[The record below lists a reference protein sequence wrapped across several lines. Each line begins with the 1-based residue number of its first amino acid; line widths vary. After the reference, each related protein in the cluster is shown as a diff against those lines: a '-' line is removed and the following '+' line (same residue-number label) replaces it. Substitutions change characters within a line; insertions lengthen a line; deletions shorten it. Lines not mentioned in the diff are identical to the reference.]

1 VQRWED
7 GEPIDIDGV
16 RPYGKQPDAIRAVV
30 EEIFNSVDPLEKAK
44 DDPLAAER
52 GDCLRLLKIYR
63 YLCDVPHA
71 DLALVDT
78 FNRHADA
85 GSKLCERIGRL
96 DHTPENPGL
105 PEDEYA
111 FAYTGTS
118 RSNLFQGNG
127 MPGSVPAYM
136 DDSDARNIDRV
147 GHRRW
152 CARSRARTS
161 PASTTSSQWIV
172 TTSRD
177 SGCWIRATP

>member
-1 VQRWED
+1 
-7 GEPIDIDGV
+7 
-16 RPYGKQPDAIRAVV
+16 
-30 EEIFNSVDPLEKAK
+30 
-44 DDPLAAER
+44 
-52 GDCLRLLKIYR
+52 
-63 YLCDVPHA
+63 VPHA

-152 CARSRARTS
+152 CLNPAMVKTGFGASGVFAAMWAHDASRKDVPDFDYVAYPAMGYMPDYYFGARHAWSRQFPAAPARPPALATARAAPVPPTA
-161 PASTTSSQWIV
+161 PASP
-172 TTSRD
+172 RD
-177 SGCWIRATP
+177 